1 MEEEEDLEQV
11 AALVSCS
18 AVVQSYNKQLDWRRE
33 KMGIEIYKMGTKL
46 RHETRGR
53 VRGREQ
59 DCPMRAL

>member
-33 KMGIEIYKMGTKL
+33 NMRIEIYKMGTKS
-46 RHETRGR
+46 RNGTRGR

>member
-1 MEEEEDLEQV
+1 M

-33 KMGIEIYKMGTKL
+33 KMRIEIYKMGTKL